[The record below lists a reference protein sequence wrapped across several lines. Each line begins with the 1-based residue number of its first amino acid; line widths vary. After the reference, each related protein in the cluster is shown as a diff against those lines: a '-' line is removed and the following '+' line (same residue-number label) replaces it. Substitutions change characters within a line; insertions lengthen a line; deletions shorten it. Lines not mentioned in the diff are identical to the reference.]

1 MLKYGTPKPRIDRH
15 LTKNN
20 QLLQGSM
27 QAARLADSFD
37 LGLGFRVFDLGF
49 MIRVFDLGLGI
60 RAFDLGFRIS
70 ETPNPKP

>member
-49 MIRVFDLGLGI
+49 MIRVL
-60 RAFDLGFRIS
+60 
-70 ETPNPKP
+70 T